1 MGNGKTRAM
10 ALASSPLERRMKILA
25 IDTAGWNSSVAL
37 WEDGQELVFQ
47 EKSAGLDQA
56 SSLPQ
61 LVKQVVGQHH
71 VDQLL
76 VNNGPGS
83 FTGIRIGLAFA
94 KGFAMGLSLP
104 IKGIDG
110 FTALY
115 VSLECPTDIL
125 ILIESRRKDIFGKRF
140 QNGTSHPPQSFVREE
155 VEKIIL
161 SLNPP
166 LLAGR
171 GIHSFLENLSYKEVS
186 PSWRGAQALAYA
198 FFKNPTIA
206 TKALPFYVREADV
219 TCKPCIS
226 SL

>member
-1 MGNGKTRAM
+1 M

-37 WEDGQELVFQ
+37 WEDGQELAFQ

-76 VNNGPGS
+76 VNIGPGS

-115 VSLECPTDIL
+115 VSLGCPPDIL
-125 ILIESRRKDIFGKRF
+125 ILIESRRQDIFGKRF
-140 QNGTSHPPQSFVREE
+140 QNGTPHSPQSFVREE

-161 SLNPP
+161 SPNPP

-171 GIHSFLENLSYKEVS
+171 GIHSFLDNLSYKEVT
-186 PSWRGAQALAYA
+186 PSWRGAQALANA
-198 FFKNPTIA
+198 FFKDPIVVTE
-206 TKALPFYVREADV
+206 ALPFYVKEVDV
-219 TCKPCIS
+219 TYKPCIS
-226 SL
+226 NL